1 MYRSPDEA
9 AVAESAMENTMSA
22 NEYMVVAGHTW
33 TVSLSTQQAFETLYG
48 RDAASV
54 IAVTGIC
61 LSLSLA
67 LLVWQMVTGRVRALR
82 LAAEMTE
89 ELRHMAQHDPL
100 TKLPNRALFSDRLNQ
115 ELTRARRHGGKFA
128 LIFLDLD
135 HFKPIN
141 DNFGH
146 AVGDG
151 LLQQMAQRLQA
162 SIRAS
167 DTVGRIGG
175 DEFVVLVAELT
186 EANAALA
193 LAEKIRMAARQPFI
207 VDGNELLVS
216 CSLGVAVYPDNGS
229 DEITLTKS
237 ADEAMYRAK
246 DTGRNSVVSASNT
259 TR

>member
-1 MYRSPDEA
+1 M
-9 AVAESAMENTMSA
+9 
-22 NEYMVVAGHTW
+22 
-33 TVSLSTQQAFETLYG
+33 
-48 RDAASV
+48 
-54 IAVTGIC
+54 
-61 LSLSLA
+61 
-67 LLVWQMVTGRVRALR
+67 
-82 LAAEMTE
+82 
-89 ELRHMAQHDPL
+89 
-100 TKLPNRALFSDRLNQ
+100 
-115 ELTRARRHGGKFA
+115 
-128 LIFLDLD
+128 
-135 HFKPIN
+135 
-141 DNFGH
+141 
-146 AVGDG
+146 GDG

-207 VDGNELLVS
+207 VDGNELHVS

-246 DTGRNSVVSASNT
+246 DAGRNSVVSASNT